1 MSLGRTRAVTLEG
14 VRGRVVEVEADIG
27 SGLPKMVLVGLPD
40 TSLNESKDRCRAAV
54 INSGETWP
62 NRRVTVALS
71 PASLPKSG
79 SQYDLA
85 IALAVLAAAGAVP
98 AEPIRDAVLLGELA
112 LDGRL
117 RAVPGVLPATLAAAQ
132 AGCRRVMVP
141 EVNATE
147 AGVVDGISVVAVRS
161 LAHAVALLRGE
172 EPPDDPPVPPFAAT
186 ERLTWPG
193 SDRLSGLD
201 LADVLGQPEA
211 RRCVEVSAAGGHH
224 LFLEGPPGAGK
235 TMLAER
241 LPGLLPDL
249 TPSESMEVSAVHSI
263 AGVLPPALPMIT
275 RPPFLDPHHTS
286 SIASI
291 VGGGS
296 RSIRPG
302 AMSLAHRGVLFLDE
316 APEFASHV
324 LEALRQ
330 PLESGSIC
338 IGRAERTA
346 TFPAHFVLVLAANPC
361 PCGGEDDRSSPCACS
376 PAAKRRYRERV
387 SGPVRDRIDIYR
399 KVLRVKRHR
408 MVADMGSM
416 ETSALVAARVAAAR
430 ARQRQRYEGTSWQC
444 NREVPGPVLRQ
455 RWPVHKDG
463 ATWLEQQLVHGR
475 ISARGMDRVLRVAW
489 TVADLSGH
497 DLPLQAHVQAAFAF
511 RVSDP
516 LPSEWPLGSACVTP
530 EVA

>member
-1 MSLGRTRAVTLEG
+1 MALGRTRAVTLDG
-14 VRGRVVEVEADIG
+14 VRAHVVEVEADIG
-27 SGLPKMVLVGLPD
+27 SGLPKTVLVGLPD
-40 TSLNESKDRCRAAV
+40 ASLNESRDRCRAAV
-54 INSGETWP
+54 INSGQTWP
-62 NRRVTVALS
+62 NRRVTIGLS

-98 AEPIRDAVLLGELA
+98 AEPIQDAVLMGELA

-132 AGCRRVMVP
+132 AGCQRVMVP
-141 EVNATE
+141 EINAGE
-147 AGVVDGISVVAVRS
+147 AQIIDGISVVAVQS
-161 LAHAVALLRGE
+161 LGHAVALLRGE
-172 EPPDDPPVPPFAAT
+172 QPPADPPVEPLAT
-186 ERLTWPG
+186 NEGATWPG
-193 SDRLSGLD
+193 EERLSGLD
-201 LADVLGQPEA
+201 MADVLGQPEA
-211 RRCVEVSAAGGHH
+211 RRSIEVAAAGGHH
-224 LFLEGPPGAGK
+224 VFLEGPPGAGK

-249 TPSESMEVSAVHSI
+249 EPAESLEVSAVHSI
-263 AGVLPPALPMIT
+263 AGVLSSDLPLVT

-286 SIASI
+286 SIAAI

-296 RSIRPG
+296 RVIRPG

-316 APEFASHV
+316 APEFAGHV

-361 PCGGEDDRSSPCACS
+361 PCGHNYGSNAECECT

-399 KVLRVKRHR
+399 KVEPVRRHER
-408 MVADMGSM
+408 LDDIGGV
-416 ETSALVAARVAAAR
+416 EPTSVVAARVAAAR
-430 ARQRQRYEGTSWQC
+430 DRQRRRLDGTPWRV
-444 NREVPGPVLRQ
+444 NREVPGPVMR
-455 RWPVHKDG
+455 RTWPAHANG
-463 ATWLEQQLVHGR
+463 ITWLEQHLYAGH
-475 ISARGMDRVLRVAW
+475 ITARGVDRVIRLAW
-489 TVADLSGH
+489 TVADLFG
-497 DLPLQAHVQAAFAF
+497 DDMPLLPHVQTAYALRA
-511 RVSDP
+511 SDP
-516 LPSEWPLGSACVTP
+516 LPGPWPGVVPSEGA
-530 EVA
+530 VA

>member
-1 MSLGRTRAVTLEG
+1 VSLGRTRAVTLEG

-172 EPPDDPPVPPFAAT
+172 EPPDDPPVEPLAT
-186 ERLTWPG
+186 TENLSWQG
-193 SDRLSGLD
+193 EDRWSGLD
-201 LADVLGQPEA
+201 FADVRGQPAA
-211 RRCVEVSAAGGHH
+211 RRCVEVAAAGGHH

-249 TPSESMEVSAVHSI
+249 EPEASLEVSAVHSI
-263 AGVLPPALPMIT
+263 AGVLPADAPLVT
-275 RPPFLDPHHTS
+275 RPPFLDPHHTA
-286 SIASI
+286 SIAAI

-296 RSIRPG
+296 RIIRPG

-316 APEFASHV
+316 APEFACHV

-330 PLESGSIC
+330 PLERGSIC
-338 IGRAERTA
+338 IGRAERSA

-361 PCGGEDDRSSPCACS
+361 PCGLDFGKDARCECTQ
-376 PAAKRRYRERV
+376 AAKRRYKDRV

-399 KVLRVKRHR
+399 KVEPVRRHEVR
-408 MVADMGSM
+408 DELGGVEGTSVVAS
-416 ETSALVAARVAAAR
+416 RVAAAR
-430 ARQRQRYEGTSWQC
+430 ARQQQRYSGTPWRV
-444 NREVPGPVLRQ
+444 NGEVPGPALRAT
-455 RWPVHKDG
+455 WPVHATG
-463 ATWLEQQLVHGR
+463 AAWLEEHLAAGH
-475 ISARGMDRVLRVAW
+475 ISARGADRALRLAW
-489 TVADLSGH
+489 TVADLRGDDRPMLDHVKIAYALRLSEPLPAAWPT
-497 DLPLQAHVQAAFAF
+497 DLPLAA
-511 RVSDP
+511 
-516 LPSEWPLGSACVTP
+516 